1 MIKQIINKLNNA
13 TDFSMDCFLDEAIL
27 WSDEYDRLDIPSHSF
42 KELKSISFD
51 IDKMLYEEEA
61 GSYHKTSKRVW
72 RRNFD
77 NLRLTIMEFLIK
89 NYTDELR
96 SHDFDSFEAER
107 VFEAW
112 IETGSLSEY
121 FSVVFPHLNRLNYN
135 INKNFGSEEKSNNMR
150 EDLLVKYQ

>member
-27 WSDEYDRLDIPSHSF
+27 WSDMYERLDVSSDSF
-42 KELKSISFD
+42 KELQSISQ
-51 IDKMLYEEEA
+51 A
-61 GSYHKTSKRVW
+61 GSWEEKSKNKKNW

-112 IETGSLSEY
+112 IETGSLSQY
-121 FSVVFPHLNRLNYN
+121 FIVVYPHLNRLNYN
-135 INKNFGSEEKSNNMR
+135 INKNFGYEEKTNNMR
-150 EDLLVKYQ
+150 EDLLAKYQ